1 MWSESGRS
9 RSRKREEAKHG
20 EIAGKASGKL
30 QLIPQGN
37 SGVDIMSQN
46 CPTKVP
52 VQSHPNT
59 CQSLFKH

>member
-1 MWSESGRS
+1 M
-9 RSRKREEAKHG
+9 EEAGAG

-37 SGVDIMSQN
+37 SGVDTMSQN

-52 VQSHPNT
+52 VQSHPDT